1 MRVRA
6 QSSVCQ
12 APLSMGF
19 PRQEYW
25 SEFPFSSPW
34 VSLTQGLNPRLLR
47 LLHWQADSLPMSH
60 LGSPKQLYSNLRKE
74 KEKRKLVGA
83 PKNYFTAC
91 YITQGLKD
99 TSELFVFPQ
108 VSQVNT

>member
-1 MRVRA
+1 
-6 QSSVCQ
+6 
-12 APLSMGF
+12 MGGRPKGEGIHIQLIHF
-19 PRQEYW
+19 TVQQKQCN
-25 SEFPFSSPW
+25 S
-34 VSLTQGLNPRLLR
+34 
-47 LLHWQADSLPMSH
+47 A
-60 LGSPKQLYSNLRKE
+60 KQLYSNLRKE

>member
-1 MRVRA
+1 
-6 QSSVCQ
+6 
-12 APLSMGF
+12 MGF
-19 PRQEYW
+19 SGQEYW
-25 SEFPFSSPW
+25 SASPFPSPGN
-34 VSLTQGLNPRLLR
+34 LPNPGVELGSPAS
-47 LLHWQADSLPMSH
+47 QADSLPMSH